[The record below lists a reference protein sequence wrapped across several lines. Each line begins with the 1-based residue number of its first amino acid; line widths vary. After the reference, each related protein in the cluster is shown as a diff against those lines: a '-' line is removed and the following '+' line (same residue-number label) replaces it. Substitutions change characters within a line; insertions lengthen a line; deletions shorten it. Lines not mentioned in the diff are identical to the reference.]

1 MSVKVRIRHSYRGV
15 PYEIEIDSNSLKT
28 LDLLDDLLDQVYNA
42 IDRLLEKVKEG

>member
-15 PYEIEIDSNSLKT
+15 PYEIEIDSNSLRT
-28 LDLLDDLLDQVYNA
+28 LDLLDDLLNQVYDA